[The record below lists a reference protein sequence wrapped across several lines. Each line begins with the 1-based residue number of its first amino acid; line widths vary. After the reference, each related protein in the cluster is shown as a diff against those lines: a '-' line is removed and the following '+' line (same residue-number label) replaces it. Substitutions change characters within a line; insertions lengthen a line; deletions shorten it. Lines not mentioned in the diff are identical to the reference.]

1 MAIVITG
8 VAGFIGSH
16 LANNLLNSGELV
28 LGIDNINS
36 YYDINLKKARLEDL
50 YKHKNFTFIK
60 KNIADDDLYNSLKQY
75 KNIKSIIH
83 LAAQAGVRHSLT
95 HPFDYVESNLIGH
108 VRILELARSID
119 GLDKLIYASS
129 SSVYGKNKKLPFAV
143 DDKVDNPIS
152 LYAATKKSDELMSY
166 AYSHLYNIPQIG
178 LRFFTVYGPWG
189 RPDMAVYIFTKA
201 INEGFPIRVFNHGE
215 MSRDF
220 TFIDDI
226 INGITASLK
235 LSIHS
240 SETPHRIYNLGND
253 KSEKLMDL
261 IKLIENSLGKKAEC
275 LYEPIQPGDVKETKA
290 DISSSRK
297 DLGFS
302 PSTSLNEGVP
312 RFVKWYKEFYEG

>member
-1 MAIVITG
+1 MAIVLTG

-16 LANNLLNSGELV
+16 LADNLLNSGEIV
-28 LGIDNINS
+28 LGVDNINS
-36 YYDINLKKARLEDL
+36 YYDINLKKARLENL
-50 YKHKNFTFIK
+50 YKYKNFTFIK
-60 KNIADDDLYNSLKQY
+60 KNIADENLYNSLKKY
-75 KNIKSIIH
+75 KDIKSIIH

-108 VRILELARSID
+108 LRILELARSLD
-119 GLDKLIYASS
+119 SLDKLIYASS

-166 AYSHLYNIPQIG
+166 AYSHLYKIPQVG

-189 RPDMAVYIFTKA
+189 RPDMAIYIFTKA
-201 INEGFPIRVFNHGE
+201 INEGLPIRVFNHGK

-226 INGITASLK
+226 IDGITASLK
-235 LSIHS
+235 LTMHS
-240 SETPHRIYNLGND
+240 AETPHRIYNLGND

-261 IKLIENSLGKKAEC
+261 IKLIESSLGKKAEC
-275 LYEPIQPGDVKETKA
+275 LYEPIQPGDVKETRA

-302 PSTSLNEGVP
+302 PSTSLSEGVP
-312 RFVKWYKEFYEG
+312 RFVKWYKDFYKD